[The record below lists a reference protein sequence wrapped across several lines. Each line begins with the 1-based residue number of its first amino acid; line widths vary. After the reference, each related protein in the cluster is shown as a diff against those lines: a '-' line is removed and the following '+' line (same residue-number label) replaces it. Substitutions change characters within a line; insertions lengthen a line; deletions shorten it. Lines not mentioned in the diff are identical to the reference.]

1 MIITEE
7 HADLDT
13 PSGPM
18 RTHLFLPSGS
28 APRPGIVLFSE
39 IYQVTGPI
47 RRMARLLAGNGYAVS
62 APEVYHEFEPPGA
75 VLAYDQP
82 GTDKGNRYKIEKPLE
97 GFDADARA
105 AVAHLRAHPAC
116 TGRLGAMG
124 VCLGGHLAFRCAM
137 NADVLAAACFYPT
150 DIHKRSLGKGM
161 RDDSLDRIPEIRG
174 ELMMAWGRQDPH
186 IPAEGRDLIR
196 KALADAGTD
205 HTWHEFNAQHAFLRD
220 EGHRYDAGLARVAY
234 AMVFEL
240 FGRRLA

>member
-1 MIITEE
+1 MIIAEE

-18 RTHLFLPSGS
+18 RTHLFLPAGS
-28 APRPGIVLFSE
+28 SPRPGIVLFSE

-47 RRMARLLAGNGYAVS
+47 RRMARLLAGNGYVVS
-62 APEVYHEFEPPGA
+62 APEVYHEFEPPGT
-75 VLAYDQP
+75 VLAYNPAD
-82 GTDKGNRYKIEKPLE
+82 TDKGNRYKIGKPVE
-97 GFDADARA
+97 AYDADARA
-105 AVAHLRAHPAC
+105 AIAHLRAHPAC

-137 NADVLAAACFYPT
+137 NAEILAAACFYPT
-150 DIHKRSLGKGM
+150 DIHKRSLGLGM

-174 ELMMAWGRQDPH
+174 EVLMAWGRQDPH

-196 KALADAGTD
+196 RALADAGTE

-220 EGHRYDAGLARVAY
+220 EGHRYDPGLARVAY
-234 AMVFEL
+234 ALVFEL